1 MIGARLRIQGID
13 KMREKLAA
21 AKKRG
26 GDLTQLTEY
35 VAARAY
41 KECIEHFENE
51 EGPKGKW
58 EPLSPVTLA
67 RRRQGKGTG
76 GAKILQDTGRL
87 RSSILFRGLRDSAI
101 VFTNVIYGIIHQDG
115 YKKIP
120 QRKFLWLP
128 DDFLK
133 SMAEKFAQ
141 FIKGDISA

>member
-26 GDLTQLTEY
+26 GNLTQLTEY

-41 KECIEHFENE
+41 KECINHFEKE
-51 EGPKGKW
+51 EGPDGKW
-58 EPLSPVTLA
+58 KPLAPVTIA

-76 GAKILQDTGRL
+76 GNKILQDTGRL

-101 VFTNVIYGIIHQDG
+101 VFTNLIYGSTHQEG

-120 QRKFLWLP
+120 QRKFLWLA
-128 DDFLK
+128 DGFLK
-133 SMAEKFAQ
+133 DMADKFAQ
-141 FIKGDISA
+141 FIKGDMTA